1 MTGGVENQSLI
12 YREGLDA
19 SRRLRRNDWPSRGQ
33 VESSRIQKSVW
44 AYTSYLPGRKEAIVT
59 SSDEEGLVWKGFICE
74 GKCTADVGI
83 LRWWGG
89 ARNEVVVLGPSYC

>member
-1 MTGGVENQSLI
+1 M
-12 YREGLDA
+12 
-19 SRRLRRNDWPSRGQ
+19 
-33 VESSRIQKSVW
+33 
-44 AYTSYLPGRKEAIVT
+44 T